1 MKKNVNLNIRIEKEL
16 REAFKDKCL
25 KQDIAPSKVLR
36 HMMKSYVMEDVK
48 STTASYP
55 F

>member
-1 MKKNVNLNIRIEKEL
+1 MKKNVNMNIRIEKTL

-36 HMMKSYVMEDVK
+36 HLMKVFVMQEAK
-48 STTASYP
+48 
-55 F
+55 